1 MLDFLRSTSAQVVI
15 WLTVLTVLC
24 VIGLYFVRRVR
35 DQSGEGEATAND
47 LLTRFREMEEGGQI
61 SQAEFRQI
69 RSVLGP
75 KIHDKKVQEK
85 LPQIAKPHQKAPESK
100 DREGDG

>member
-24 VIGLYFVRRVR
+24 VIGLYFIKRVR
-35 DQSGEGEATAND
+35 DQGGDGEATASD
-47 LLTRFREMEEGGQI
+47 FLTRFREMEEGGQI

-75 KIHDKKVQEK
+75 RIHDKKVQEK
-85 LPQIAKPHQKAPESK
+85 LTQSAKPQQEAPESK
-100 DREGDG
+100 DTEGDG